1 MANSWYHAFEV
12 QMSWEVVGLVITLL
26 ALAYLIGRKAI
37 QYVTVKKACEIKGE
51 FVAPKKAPHYDP
63 AKEIKVRRRIR
74 DKHEAIASRRML
86 RENSTV
92 MVLHSSTF
100 DNVIAGTFA
109 FIFIYVFA
117 KEHFFGLVQF
127 FINHLGANDSATWG
141 DIFAFGTLGVLF
153 AAFYEVVYCVVRVG
167 QMHTVAMK
175 SESYLNAGYMPLF
188 FEKESLGYSIKLV
201 AWYIER
207 KRQKKQAAEAKAEA
221 EAAKKSNII
230 NFLETA

>member
-1 MANSWYHAFEV
+1 MASSWYHAFEA
-12 QMSWEVVGLVITLL
+12 QMSWEVVGLVIALL
-26 ALAYLIGRKAI
+26 ALAYLIGRKAV
-37 QYVTVKKACEIKGE
+37 QYVTVKKAREIKGE
-51 FVAPKKAPHYDP
+51 FVAPQKAPHYNP
-63 AKEIKVRRRIR
+63 AKEIEVERRIR
-74 DKHEAIASRRML
+74 DKHEKIASRRML
-86 RENSTV
+86 KENSTV

-117 KEHFFGLVQF
+117 KEHLFGLIQF
-127 FINHLGANDSATWG
+127 FINHLGANDGAAWG

-153 AAFYEVVYCVVRVG
+153 AAFYGVVYHVVRVG

-188 FEKESLGYSIKLV
+188 FEKESLGYVIKLV
-201 AWYIER
+201 AWCIER
-207 KRQKKQAAEAKAEA
+207 KHQKKQAAKAKA

-230 NFLETA
+230 NFPEIA